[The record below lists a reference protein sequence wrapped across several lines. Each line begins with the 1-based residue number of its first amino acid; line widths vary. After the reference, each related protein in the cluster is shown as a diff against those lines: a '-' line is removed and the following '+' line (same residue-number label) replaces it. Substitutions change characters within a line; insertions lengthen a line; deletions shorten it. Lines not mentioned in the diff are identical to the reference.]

1 MTIPSSSVL
10 IVVDAQVGFVTEHSD
25 PAVPT
30 IVEVLRQWQEAG
42 GASVLTKF
50 VNAPD
55 SSYVRL
61 IGWSELMPG
70 DPEVDLDPRV
80 APLAGSATL
89 VMEKGGYSAIAG
101 PFMEL
106 AEAQGWTDIYITGL
120 DTESCV
126 LATALHAFELGYT
139 PWVVTDACA
148 SHAGRQVHD
157 AGVLVMGR
165 FLGANQ
171 LVTTASLPVGH
182 AAAVTR
188 T

>member
-25 PAVPT
+25 PTIPT
-30 IVEVLRQWQEAG
+30 IVQVLRRWQDAG
-42 GASVLTKF
+42 GASVLTQF
-50 VNAPD
+50 VNAPE

-70 DPEVDLDPRV
+70 EPEVDLDPRV
-80 APLAGSATL
+80 APLAASATL
-89 VMEKGGYSAIAG
+89 VMPKGGYSAITD
-101 PFMEL
+101 PFIEL
-106 AEAQGWTDIYITGL
+106 AKARGWTDLYITGL

-126 LATALHAFELGYT
+126 LATALRAFELGFT

-148 SHAGRQVHD
+148 SHAGPTVHQ

-165 FLGANQ
+165 FLGGGQ
-171 LVTTASLPVGH
+171 LVTTTDLSTSALV
-182 AAAVTR
+182 R
-188 T
+188 TAP